1 MIVFRK
7 GLCYNNNVTYGGER
21 APRNENHNNKME
33 SNMQKLRPKAAFGY
47 GICSTGEAA
56 MYTFINSFFMLFL
69 TSVVGLPTDKASMV
83 VSAGLVMEM
92 AGALIVGK
100 MSDSCTSSKGR
111 RRPFLIVSAFMVPI
125 VIFLMYNNYSSFFG
139 ENALLAIYMLL
150 NILFWIGYSVMY
162 VPYTAFG
169 AEIAADYDDRTR
181 LRSMCSAFGVLGSF
195 IGNAAPLML
204 VSLLLGFG
212 LNDSGAWLGT
222 ALIIG
227 VPVGLAIFTGWKCTE
242 GTEQMPED
250 GKFDPWKA
258 IKELPL
264 LLKDFWELMKLKTMR
279 ILLVFKIMFNVG
291 YAFFTSTMV
300 FFLQYRLGYGNEVT
314 STVYSLQIAVNFVTV
329 MIVSWIGIKLG
340 KAATLRLTMGVA
352 AVGCVIFFTL
362 GIDSYMSLMT
372 FIVMFSMASNSFWQL
387 SGAIFYDIT
396 EVDEYVYGKRREGA
410 ITSLQSGI
418 GSLAS
423 AAIISL
429 IGKYLESSGF
439 DAAAAFQPDTAMIAL
454 DRLFILMP
462 GVCFAIGVAVLFLYP
477 LNKKRFNS
485 LRAAVA
491 LKREE
496 KDYGEYQE
504 DLNKI
509 L

>member
-1 MIVFRK
+1 
-7 GLCYNNNVTYGGER
+7 
-21 APRNENHNNKME
+21 
-33 SNMQKLRPKAAFGY
+33 MQKLRPKAAFGY

-56 MYTFINSFFMLFL
+56 MYTFINSFFLLFL
-69 TSVVGLPTDKASMV
+69 TSVVGMSADKASMV

-111 RRPFLIVSAFMVPI
+111 RRPFLIVSAIMVPV
-125 VIFLMYNNYSSFFG
+125 VIFLMYNNYSRFFG
-139 ENALLAIYMLL
+139 ENTLLLIYTAL
-150 NILFWIGYSVMY
+150 NILFWIGYSIMY
-162 VPYTAFG
+162 VPYIAFG
-169 AEIAADYDDRTR
+169 AEIASDYDDRTR

-212 LNDSGAWLGT
+212 LNDSRAWLGT

-227 VPVGLAIFTGWKCTE
+227 IPVGLAIFTGWKCTE
-242 GTEQMPED
+242 GTEQMPEG
-250 GKFDPWKA
+250 GKFDPGKS
-258 IKELPL
+258 IRELPL
-264 LLKDFWELMKLKTMR
+264 LFKDFWELMRLKTMK

-291 YAFFTSTMV
+291 YAFFTSSMV

-340 KAATLRLTMGVA
+340 KAATLRVTMGVA
-352 AVGCVIFFTL
+352 AVGCAIFYTM
-362 GIDSYMSLMT
+362 GIDSYMTLMA

-387 SGAIFYDIT
+387 AGAIFYDIT

-429 IGKYLESSGF
+429 IGKYLEASGF
-439 DAAAAFQPDTAMIAL
+439 DASVAVQPETAMLAL
-454 DRLFILMP
+454 DKLFILMP

-477 LNKKRFNS
+477 LNKKRFHS
-485 LRAAVA
+485 LQIVVDR
-491 LKREE
+491 KRKGLGYE
-496 KDYGEYQE
+496 EYQQ
-504 DLNKI
+504 DIDKVL
-509 L
+509 

>member
-1 MIVFRK
+1 
-7 GLCYNNNVTYGGER
+7 
-21 APRNENHNNKME
+21 
-33 SNMQKLRPKAAFGY
+33 MQKLRPKAAFGY

-56 MYTFINSFFMLFL
+56 MYTFINSFFLLFL
-69 TSVVGLPTDKASMV
+69 TSVVGMSADKASMV

-111 RRPFLIVSAFMVPI
+111 RRPFLIVSAIMVPL
-125 VIFLMYNNYSSFFG
+125 VIFLMYNNYSRFFG
-139 ENALLAIYMLL
+139 ENTLLLIYTAL
-150 NILFWIGYSVMY
+150 NILFWIGYSIMY
-162 VPYTAFG
+162 VPYIAFG

-181 LRSMCSAFGVLGSF
+181 LRSMCSAFGVRGSF

-212 LNDSGAWLGT
+212 LNDSRAWLGT

-227 VPVGLAIFTGWKCTE
+227 IPVGLAIFTGWKCTA
-242 GTEQMPED
+242 GTEQMPEG
-250 GKFDPWKA
+250 GKFDPGKS
-258 IKELPL
+258 IRELPL
-264 LLKDFWELMKLKTMR
+264 LFKDFWELMRLKTMK

-291 YAFFTSTMV
+291 YAFFTSSMV

-340 KAATLRLTMGVA
+340 KAATLRVTMGVA
-352 AVGCVIFFTL
+352 AVGCAIFYTM
-362 GIDSYMSLMT
+362 GIDSYMTLMA

-387 SGAIFYDIT
+387 AGAIFYDIT

-429 IGKYLESSGF
+429 IGKYLEASGF
-439 DAAAAFQPDTAMIAL
+439 DASVAVQPETAMLAL
-454 DRLFILMP
+454 DKLFILMP

-477 LNKKRFNS
+477 LNKKRFHS
-485 LRAAVA
+485 LQSVVA
-491 LKREE
+491 LKREG
-496 KDYGEYQE
+496 KDYTRYQE
-504 DLNKI
+504 DLDKI
-509 L
+509 I

>member
-1 MIVFRK
+1 
-7 GLCYNNNVTYGGER
+7 
-21 APRNENHNNKME
+21 
-33 SNMQKLRPKAAFGY
+33 MQKLRPKAAFGY

-56 MYTFINSFFMLFL
+56 MYTFINSFFLLFL
-69 TSVVGLPTDKASMV
+69 TSVVGMSADKASMV

-111 RRPFLIVSAFMVPI
+111 RRPFLIVSAIMVPL
-125 VIFLMYNNYSSFFG
+125 VIFLMYNNYSRFFG
-139 ENALLAIYMLL
+139 ENTLLLIYTAL
-150 NILFWIGYSVMY
+150 NILFWIGYSIMY
-162 VPYTAFG
+162 VPYIAFG

-212 LNDSGAWLGT
+212 LNDSRAWLGT

-227 VPVGLAIFTGWKCTE
+227 IPVGLAIFTGWKCTA
-242 GTEQMPED
+242 GTEQIPEG
-250 GKFDPWKA
+250 GKFDPGKS
-258 IKELPL
+258 IRELPL
-264 LLKDFWELMKLKTMR
+264 LFKDFWELMRLKTMK

-291 YAFFTSTMV
+291 YAFFTSSMV

-340 KAATLRLTMGVA
+340 KAATLRVTMGVA
-352 AVGCVIFFTL
+352 AVGCAIFYTM
-362 GIDSYMSLMT
+362 GIDSYMTLMA

-387 SGAIFYDIT
+387 AGAIFYDIT

-429 IGKYLESSGF
+429 IGKYLEASGF
-439 DAAAAFQPDTAMIAL
+439 DASVAVQPETAMLAL
-454 DRLFILMP
+454 DKLFILMP

-477 LNKKRFNS
+477 LNKKRFHS
-485 LRAAVA
+485 LQSVVA
-491 LKREE
+491 LKREG
-496 KDYGEYQE
+496 KDYTRYQE
-504 DLNKI
+504 DLDKI
-509 L
+509 I

>member
-1 MIVFRK
+1 
-7 GLCYNNNVTYGGER
+7 
-21 APRNENHNNKME
+21 
-33 SNMQKLRPKAAFGY
+33 MQKLRPKAAFGY

-56 MYTFINSFFMLFL
+56 MYTFINSFFLLFL
-69 TSVVGLPTDKASMV
+69 TSVVGMSADKASMV

-111 RRPFLIVSAFMVPI
+111 RRPFLIVSAIMVPL
-125 VIFLMYNNYSSFFG
+125 VIFLMYNNYSRFFG
-139 ENALLAIYMLL
+139 ENTLLLIYTAL
-150 NILFWIGYSVMY
+150 NILFWIGYSIMY
-162 VPYTAFG
+162 VPYIAFG

-212 LNDSGAWLGT
+212 LNDSRAWLGT

-227 VPVGLAIFTGWKCTE
+227 IPVGLAIFTGWKCTA
-242 GTEQMPED
+242 GTEQMPEG
-250 GKFDPWKA
+250 GKFDPGKS
-258 IKELPL
+258 IRELPL
-264 LLKDFWELMKLKTMR
+264 LFKDFWELMRLKTMK

-291 YAFFTSTMV
+291 YAFFTSSMV

-340 KAATLRLTMGVA
+340 KAATLRVTMGVA
-352 AVGCVIFFTL
+352 AVGCAIFYTM
-362 GIDSYMSLMT
+362 GIDSYMTLMA

-387 SGAIFYDIT
+387 AGAIFYDIT

-429 IGKYLESSGF
+429 IGKYLEASGF
-439 DAAAAFQPDTAMIAL
+439 DASVAVQPETAMLAL
-454 DRLFILMP
+454 DKLFILMP

-477 LNKKRFNS
+477 LNKKRFHS
-485 LRAAVA
+485 LQSVVA
-491 LKREE
+491 LKREG
-496 KDYGEYQE
+496 KDYTRYQE
-504 DLNKI
+504 DLDI
-509 L
+509 II

>member
-1 MIVFRK
+1 
-7 GLCYNNNVTYGGER
+7 
-21 APRNENHNNKME
+21 ME
-33 SNMQKLRPKAAFGY
+33 KHMQKLRPKAAFGY
-47 GICSTGEAA
+47 GLFATGEAA

-69 TSVVGLPTDKASMV
+69 TSVVGMAADKASMV
-83 VSAGLVMEM
+83 VSVGLVMEM

-100 MSDSCTSSKGR
+100 MSDSCTSPKGR
-111 RRPFLIVSAFMVPI
+111 RRPFLIVSAIMVPI
-125 VIFLMYNNYSSFFG
+125 VIFLMYNNYGKIFG
-139 ENALLAIYMLL
+139 ENTLLVIYSAL
-150 NILFWIGYSVMY
+150 NILFWIGYSIMY
-162 VPYTAFG
+162 VPYIAFG
-169 AEIAADYDDRTR
+169 AEIASDYDDRTR

-195 IGNAAPLML
+195 IGNATPLML

-212 LNDSGAWLGT
+212 LNDSRAWTGT

-227 VPVGLAIFTGWKCTE
+227 LPVGLAILTGWRFTA

-250 GKFDPWKA
+250 GKFDPWIA
-258 IKELPL
+258 IRELPV

-279 ILLVFKIMFNVG
+279 ILLVFKILFNVG

-314 STVYSLQIAVNFVTV
+314 STVYSLQIAVNLVTV
-329 MIVSWIGIKLG
+329 VIVSWIGIKLG
-340 KAATLRLTMGVA
+340 KAATLRVTMGVA
-352 AVGCVIFFTL
+352 AVGCVLFYML
-362 GIDSYMSLMT
+362 GIESYVSLMT

-423 AAIISL
+423 AFIVSM
-429 IGKYLESSGF
+429 IGKYLAASGF
-439 DAAAAFQPDTAMIAL
+439 DASVALQPDTAIAAL
-454 DRLFILMP
+454 DLLFILMP

-477 LNKKRFNS
+477 LNKKRFIS
-485 LRAAVA
+485 IQKAVE
-491 LKREE
+491 LK
-496 KDYGEYQE
+496 KKGEDHSQYQN